1 MAPHVSDREPVAAR
15 PVESEEQLS
24 WSRRLEAV
32 GRMTGAVAHEF
43 KNLLLVISGL
53 TDLVLNRTDLER
65 STRRDL
71 EEIRRATEQADELTH
86 RLFALARKPIARP
99 RPVEPNALFRSIER
113 LLGRLLGEKILLRV
127 DLQEGLGSVCVDP
140 VQLEQALLN
149 LVLNARDAL
158 PQGGEIR
165 LSTRRV
171 ELAPG
176 SAGALRPGRY
186 AALRVTD
193 DGTGMDEETRA
204 HIFEPFFSTKD
215 PDRGSGLGLP
225 LVQAFVAQAGGE
237 IHVSSG
243 LGTGTTVE
251 LLLPELD
258 APKPSRAS

>member
-1 MAPHVSDREPVAAR
+1 MSDREPVAAR

-24 WSRRLEAV
+24 WSRRLEVV

-53 TDLVLNRTDLER
+53 TDLVLDRTDLER

-71 EEIRRATEQADELTH
+71 EEIRRATVQADELTH
-86 RLFALARKPIARP
+86 RLFALARKPTARP
-99 RPVEPNALFRSIER
+99 RPVEPNTLFRSIER
-113 LLGRLLGEKILLRV
+113 LLGRLLGEKIVLRV
-127 DLQEGLGSVCVDP
+127 DLQDGLGFVCVDP

-176 SAGALRPGRY
+176 SAGSLRPGRY
-186 AALRVTD
+186 AALRVSD

-204 HIFEPFFSTKD
+204 HIFERFFSTKD
-215 PDRGSGLGLP
+215 PERGSGLGLS
-225 LVQAFVAQAGGE
+225 LVQAFVSEAAGE
-237 IHVSSG
+237 ILVRSG

-258 APKPSRAS
+258 APNPSPAG